1 MNRKKSKQKAAK
13 AIRIRE
19 DDKVTRIVPADKNL
33 KAEVTST
40 PKGGISLSMELAIDE
55 ELDD

>member
-1 MNRKKSKQKAAK
+1 MERKIIKQKATK

-19 DDKVTRIVPADKNL
+19 DDKVTRIVPADKNV
-33 KAEVTST
+33 KAEVKPK
-40 PKGGISLSMELAIDE
+40 PKGGISLSLEMAIDE